1 MEVTTDFIKSSF
13 DKFNKE
19 YFNGALVTPTFEVSH
34 CRRALGDFRR
44 RDKYYRIRVSDYYM
58 R

>member
-34 CRRALGDFRR
+34 CRGALGDFSRR
-44 RDKYYRIRVSDYYM
+44 NKYYCIRVSD
-58 R
+58 